1 LASQLFDR
9 VDAAVIVVDLDG
21 IVLYAN
27 PFCDM
32 LYGRTAAEMIGRAS
46 TDFAISEIT
55 PELRT
60 EIAKELGDGRS
71 WEGDFQVRRADGS
84 VVEVHA
90 IDAPVLNDDG
100 SMAGVLSLAFDATRQ
115 RHSERQL
122 RQMFAMV
129 QILRDVGETLVS
141 GLDEARVMQTV
152 TSAARRLTDAS
163 IGLYLVRVEDDPN
176 NLYEVAALSGRREES
191 TLGATLAGSSP
202 ILRESVDAHRP
213 TRFADLS
220 QDEIDPG
227 VLDVIMRPIVGPL
240 RSCLVSPV
248 RSRGG
253 DVMGA
258 MVMAHDEPDHFTA
271 DDEQVVG
278 NIGGHAGTV
287 LDIARLF
294 RAAEREIAAR
304 TRAEEEQRFLA
315 ETSALLSWSLDY
327 PTTFQ
332 RLADICV
339 PFLADLCL
347 IDVLDDGAIRRVAA
361 VHADPTKAEL
371 VAELEERFAPEIIG
385 PHPAARVVRGGEAE
399 MATEMS
405 EEYLGTTTRNAEHL
419 GIVRALGFTSYMCVP
434 LTARGRTLGALS
446 LVSAGSGRRF
456 GAHDLE
462 LAEEVARR
470 AALAID
476 NARLYAERDYVAR
489 ALQSSLLPPALPR
502 VPGVRYAAR
511 YRAAGVGTE
520 VGGDFYDVFQSGRSA
535 WWFVVGD
542 VSGKGARA
550 AGIAGLARHTLRA
563 VAMER
568 RTPKRVLAAL
578 HETLAQGEG
587 QGEFCTVATALLRP
601 DPSGGAARLIVACAG
616 HPPPIIRRANGT
628 VEVGECKGPLLGV
641 KLRNS
646 TFVQQAI
653 RLEPGDT
660 VVLYTDGIIES
671 HHRNQEQFGEAR
683 LLEAIAK
690 AANGPDDVADA
701 ILAAVR
707 AHGPAEARD
716 DLALVVAEIEE
727 ERDR

>member
-9 VDAAVIVVDLDG
+9 VDAAVIVVGLDG
-21 IVLYAN
+21 VVQYAS
-27 PFCDM
+27 PFCEM
-32 LYGRTAAEMIGRAS
+32 LYGWTPEEMIGHAADRLA
-46 TDFAISEIT
+46 TSEIT
-55 PELRT
+55 AELRA
-60 EIAKELGDGRS
+60 EIAKELQDGRS

-90 IDAPVLNDDG
+90 IDTPVLNDDG
-100 SMAGVLSLAFDATRQ
+100 AMAGVLSLAFDATRQ

-122 RQMFAMV
+122 RQMYAMV
-129 QILRDVGETLVS
+129 QILRDVGETLVA
-141 GLDEARVMQTV
+141 GLDKARVMQTV

-163 IGLYLVRVEDDPN
+163 IGVYLARVEGNDA
-176 NLYEVAALSGRREES
+176 YEVTTLTGRREGS
-191 TLGATLAGSSP
+191 TLGATLSGSSA
-202 ILRESVDAHRP
+202 ILRDSVDAHRP

-220 QDEIDPG
+220 KDEIDPG
-227 VLDVIMRPIVGPL
+227 ALDVIMRPVVGPL
-240 RSCLVSPV
+240 RSCLVTPV
-248 RSRGG
+248 RSRAGE
-253 DVMGA
+253 VIGA
-258 MVMAHDEPDHFTA
+258 MVMAHHKPEHFTV
-271 DDEQVVG
+271 DDEQVVA

-294 RAAEREIAAR
+294 RAAENEIAAR

-327 PTTFQ
+327 PATFE
-332 RLADICV
+332 RLAERCV

-347 IDVLDDGAIRRVAA
+347 IDVLDEGAIRRVAA
-361 VHADPTKAEL
+361 VHADPSKAGL
-371 VAELEERFAPEIIG
+371 VAQLGDRFAPDLYG

-399 MATEMS
+399 MAAEMS
-405 EEYLGTTTRNAEHL
+405 VEYLGSTTRNAEHL
-419 GIVRALGFTSYMCVP
+419 GIVRALSFTSYMCVP

-489 ALQSSLLPPALPR
+489 ALQSSLLPPALPKI
-502 VPGVRYAAR
+502 PGVRYAAR

-542 VSGKGARA
+542 VSGKGAHA

-578 HETLAQGEG
+578 HETLAHGEG
-587 QGEFCTVATALLRP
+587 QGEFCTVAAALLRP
-601 DPSGGAARLIVACAG
+601 DPSGGAARLVVACAG

-628 VEVGECKGPLLGV
+628 VEVCECKGPLLGV
-641 KLRNS
+641 KLRNA

-671 HHRNQEQFGEAR
+671 HHRNQEQFGETR
-683 LLEAIAK
+683 LLEAVA
-690 AANGPDDVADA
+690 AANNDPDEVVDA

-707 AHGPAEARD
+707 SHGPTEARD
-716 DLALVVAEIEE
+716 DLALVVAEIEN